1 MDGGT
6 FGLLHELRG
15 ATARAGGAGGEAL
28 RSAVCG
34 GGDKG
39 MPPIGLG
46 PLLRGGGGGGE
57 KARIKII
64 SPAATR

>member
-39 MPPIGLG
+39 MPPTGLG
-46 PLLRGGGGGGE
+46 PLLRGGGEGE

>member
-39 MPPIGLG
+39 MPPTGLG
-46 PLLRGGGGGGE
+46 PLLREGGGEGE